1 MNPGSFAGIARRT
14 TIDGQRRATYVL
26 TSSNASFPIPSWAQG
41 GKGIMYVTGCGGGGS
56 NGSVGAGSGPGAAAA
71 FAVDHP
77 IPIPSG
83 VTTANIQIGAGAA
96 AAGTGANGNAGG
108 ATSITLG
115 ALVPLSLAGGSGGS
129 SVGGVGGT
137 PSVYGSSIQTQNSRF
152 NNAQATVTDVNSSL
166 DLYSRQ
172 MAFFQTLAYGMGGGG
187 SGSFPPTAPDGQ
199 PGVTPFGSP
208 TAGYGAGGPTG
219 RPGFLIVTFV
229 EGL

>member
-1 MNPGSFAGIARRT
+1 MTTPLSSIIGSA
-14 TIDGQRRATYVL
+14 RRATYVL
-26 TSSNASFPIPSWAQG
+26 TSSNASFPIPTWAQG

-56 NGSVGAGSGPGAAAA
+56 NASAAAGSGPGAAAA

-83 VTTANIQIGAGAA
+83 VTTANIQIGAGGAA
-96 AAGTGANGNAGG
+96 AATDGNGNAGG

-115 ALVPLSLAGGSGGS
+115 ALVPLSLAGGDGGS
-129 SVGGVGGT
+129 SVGGTGGV
-137 PSVYGSSIQTQNSRF
+137 PSVYGSPIQTQNSRI
-152 NNAQATVTDVNSSL
+152 NSATATVTDVNTAL

-172 MAFFQTLAYGMGGGG
+172 MAFFQTLAYGMSGGGN
-187 SGSFPPTAPDGQ
+187 SSPPTAQSGQ
-199 PGVTPFGSP
+199 PGVTPFGSE
-208 TAGYGAGGPTG
+208 TAGYGAGGSTG